1 MSIGLV
7 LNHTYKQTCEICD
20 WISKMAQI
28 AFVAV
33 IAFGESA
40 GRARAAS
47 HLSSMGYYEEAKS
60 LMLKEDKDDQS
71 ANHQPDSSYY
81 FHFYLKTSNKFPI
94 GMIKALDF
102 QGLFFSFFFLK
113 TA

>member
-47 HLSSMGYYEEAKS
+47 HLSSMGYYEEAKA
-60 LMLKEDKDDQS
+60 LMLKEDKDEE
-71 ANHQPDSSYY
+71 
-81 FHFYLKTSNKFPI
+81 
-94 GMIKALDF
+94 
-102 QGLFFSFFFLK
+102 
-113 TA
+113 

>member
-33 IAFGESA
+33 IAFSESA

-47 HLSSMGYYEEAKS
+47 HLSNMGYYEEAKA

-71 ANHQPDSSYY
+71 ANHLTPIRRNTPIFRNKSSAGT
-81 FHFYLKTSNKFPI
+81 KIISK
-94 GMIKALDF
+94 K
-102 QGLFFSFFFLK
+102 
-113 TA
+113 

>member
-20 WISKMAQI
+20 WIAKMTQI
-28 AFVAV
+28 AFIAV

-47 HLSSMGYYEEAKS
+47 HLSSMGLYEEAKY
-60 LMLKEDKDDQS
+60 LMLKEDKDEE
-71 ANHQPDSSYY
+71 
-81 FHFYLKTSNKFPI
+81 
-94 GMIKALDF
+94 
-102 QGLFFSFFFLK
+102 
-113 TA
+113 